1 MVDDAMARLG
11 ITHLAKKPYTQISGG
26 ERQLVNVCRA
36 IVQQPRVILF
46 DEPTSA
52 LDYGNQIKV
61 LRMVKGLR
69 EQGYAIIMTTHNPDH
84 PILLGGR
91 VAILDRAGRLSCGSV
106 EKLMTEERL
115 SALYDVDLRVLRI
128 DELGSDACMPSGI

>member
-1 MVDDAMARLG
+1 
-11 ITHLAKKPYTQISGG
+11 
-26 ERQLVNVCRA
+26 
-36 IVQQPRVILF
+36 
-46 DEPTSA
+46 
-52 LDYGNQIKV
+52 
-61 LRMVKGLR
+61 
-69 EQGYAIIMTTHNPDH
+69 MTTHNPDH

-128 DELGSDACMPSGI
+128 DELGRDACMPSGI